1 MILVD
6 TSVLIDFFRG
16 KSTESV
22 EKMNTLLSEN
32 TPFGINH
39 YIYQELLQG
48 AGSEKEFVHL
58 KTYLNSQIFYDL
70 RKGRESFASASKIYY
85 RCRKAGITIKSTID
99 LLIVE
104 TALENNLALL
114 HSDTDF
120 TAIKKVVPEL
130 QMY

>member
-1 MILVD
+1 MILID

-16 KSTESV
+16 KSTASV
-22 EKMNTLLSEN
+22 EKMNTLLREN
-32 TPFGINH
+32 IPFGINH

-48 AGSEKEFVHL
+48 AGSEKEFILL
-58 KTYLNSQIFYDL
+58 KTYLDSQIFYDL
-70 RKGRESFASASKIYY
+70 RKGRESFSSAAKIYY

-114 HSDTDF
+114 HSDNDF
-120 TAIKKVVPEL
+120 AAIKKVVPVL